1 MRVQVKYFGVIREIA
16 GKREETFELPASV
29 TLLDLLRRLA
39 AKYGG
44 NMKSYLLE
52 SNADTPRPIHLYL
65 LNGKA
70 FTAGQTSAAMLGEG
84 TVVSIIPTQGG

>member
-1 MRVQVKYFGVIREIA
+1 MKYFGVIREIA
-16 GKREETFELPASV
+16 GKREETLEVPASV
-29 TLLDLLRRLA
+29 TLLDLLRTLA
-39 AKYGG
+39 VKYGS
-44 NMKSYLLE
+44 NLESYLFD

-70 FTAGQTSAAMLGEG
+70 FTAGQTSVTMLDEG